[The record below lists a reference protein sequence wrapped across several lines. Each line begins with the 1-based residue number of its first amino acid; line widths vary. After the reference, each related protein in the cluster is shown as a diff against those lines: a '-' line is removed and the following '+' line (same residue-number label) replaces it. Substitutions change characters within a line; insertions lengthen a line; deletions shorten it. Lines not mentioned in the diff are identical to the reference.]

1 MITDKVGGSSAK
13 PEVSKQSKEKRLKH
27 KVSGYKSQSK
37 RRSIAGCRLLLRTL
51 RCTKCSRMKQNT
63 DKTLTVKQN
72 NFVALSPLSVF
83 YLLQTLLCLSSLS
96 LSKSLHL
103 EHYMHN
109 HIKSCQVSGHTS
121 PFSFQHTDTLN
132 APVLKPPL
140 IARVLK
146 HTRDIWQHS
155 KST

>member
-1 MITDKVGGSSAK
+1 
-13 PEVSKQSKEKRLKH
+13 
-27 KVSGYKSQSK
+27 
-37 RRSIAGCRLLLRTL
+37 
-51 RCTKCSRMKQNT
+51 MKQNT

-121 PFSFQHTDTLN
+121 PFSFQHTNTLN

-146 HTRDIWQHS
+146 HTRDISQHS
-155 KST
+155 KSTQSVCCEVLHQYSLPIRMSVDDQEAEAFEFHFRQAWIGWKISKLVVGVH